1 LKGIEMKNTKSRCRL
16 GLLTLTFLLGS
27 IVAFAQGTPDLTG
40 TYEGIV
46 KMPNAP
52 EGKVSLE
59 LKSEGGKITGRA
71 MHGPKTIEITE
82 AKLENGTLT
91 LRFDKDHGFVGKIDG
106 DKLVGEVNDG
116 PQKFPLELKKVM
128 PAAAAAP
135 AAAPAAAAPAADNLN
150 GQWDA
155 IADANGQPFP
165 FLLTLKVEG
174 DKVTGSSS
182 SQLGDSVVKD
192 GSWKDG
198 KLAFQ
203 LEGQNGTISMSA
215 TVIEGKLSGEFDYAG
230 QLQGKWVAQRKTN

>member
-1 LKGIEMKNTKSRCRL
+1 MKNTMSELRSRL

-40 TYEGIV
+40 VYEGPV
-46 KMPNAP
+46 KMPGHP
-52 EGKVSLE
+52 DGKVSIE

-71 MHGPKTIEITE
+71 THGPKTIEITE

-91 LRFDKDHGFVGKIDG
+91 LRFDKDHAFVGKLDG
-106 DKLVGEVNDG
+106 DKLVGEVSDG
-116 PQKFPLELKKVM
+116 PQKFPIELKKVTSVSITIT
-128 PAAAAAP
+128 PPVAP
-135 AAAPAAAAPAADNLN
+135 AAAVNLN
-150 GQWDA
+150 GHWDA

-182 SQLGDSVVKD
+182 SQLGEAVMKE

-198 KLAFQ
+198 KLVFQ
-203 LEGQNGTISMSA
+203 LEGQNGVISMSA

-230 QLQGKWVAQRKTN
+230 QLQGRWVAVKKD

>member
-1 LKGIEMKNTKSRCRL
+1 
-16 GLLTLTFLLGS
+16 
-27 IVAFAQGTPDLTG
+27 
-40 TYEGIV
+40 
-46 KMPNAP
+46 MPNAP

>member
-1 LKGIEMKNTKSRCRL
+1 MKNTKLRSRL
-16 GLLTLTFLLGS
+16 VLLTLTFLFGS

-40 TYEGIV
+40 TYEGMV
-46 KMPNAP
+46 KMGNMP
-52 EGKVSLE
+52 ESKVSIE

-71 MHGPKTIEITE
+71 IHGPKTIDITE
-82 AKLENGTLT
+82 AKLDNGTLT
-91 LRFDKDHGFVGKIDG
+91 LRFDKDHAFVGKVDG

-116 PQKFPLELKKVM
+116 PQKFPIELKKVT

-135 AAAPAAAAPAADNLN
+135 AAAPAAAASAAVNLN
-150 GQWDA
+150 GQWDG
-155 IADANGQPFP
+155 IADAQGQPFP

-174 DKVTGSSS
+174 DKVTGTSS
-182 SQLGDSVVKD
+182 SQLGESVVKD

-198 KLAFQ
+198 KLVFQ

-230 QLQGKWVAQRKTN
+230 QLQGKWVAQRKN

>member
-1 LKGIEMKNTKSRCRL
+1 
-16 GLLTLTFLLGS
+16 
-27 IVAFAQGTPDLTG
+27 
-40 TYEGIV
+40 
-46 KMPNAP
+46 MPNAP

-59 LKSEGGKITGRA
+59 LKSEGGKISGRA